1 MFGLFKR
8 NKEVAAPARYP
19 VFDDMQAYNDRR
31 HARQIIRREYIAP
44 GLESNALFEN
54 MLNQNHLLIA
64 GMPGSGKSVIA
75 NALIFEGLKRTPK
88 ECKFVLIDPKRV
100 ELCMY
105 KRLPHVMAY
114 ASDIDDI
121 VNALQ
126 DVADLMDE
134 RYNSMA
140 NTSKRKYA
148 GAHIYIVIDELA
160 DLMLTAK
167 KRVEPVLLHLLQLGR
182 AARIHVVMCTQCPLS
197 TIIST
202 PIKCCCDARV
212 GLHTRNA
219 RDSRNIIDMPGC
231 ENLPR
236 YGKAFYI
243 TPESTKTVNVPM
255 VTDDQINDMIEYWT
269 R

>member
-8 NKEVAAPARYP
+8 GKEEKYPVRYP
-19 VFDDMQAYNDRR
+19 AFDNRHAYNDRR
-31 HARQIIRREYIAP
+31 QARQIIRREYVAP
-44 GLESNALFEN
+44 DIEPNTLFEN
-54 MLNQNHLLIA
+54 MLSQNHLLIA

-121 VNALQ
+121 CNALQ
-126 DVADLMDE
+126 DVANLMDE
-134 RYNSMA
+134 RYNNMA
-140 NTSKRKYA
+140 NTGKRKYA

-167 KRVEPVLLHLLQLGR
+167 KRVEPILLHLLQLGR

-202 PIKCCCDARV
+202 PIKCCCDARI

-236 YGKAFYI
+236 YGKAIYI
-243 TPESTKTVNVPM
+243 TPEATKTVNVPM
-255 VTDDQINDMIEYWT
+255 VTDDQITDIIEYWT